1 MSTAV
6 KKNIIVLLPLILLVS
21 YVNAD
26 DLIVDKKA
34 LSQYKTDDHLL
45 FDPFNSNSDKKC
57 CDEVDLSDNA
67 PILGAQFTQEAWIW
81 ADDKGAQ
88 HRKIMGSAG
97 TSTSPPKDR
106 SPTISYHYNINQDYN
121 EIRYGFGYGGSSS
134 INVTVGGLKTDNT
147 WTHIATTFDGTN
159 YKLFVNGEE
168 VNNYTDAAGLT
179 PLPTPVRFI
188 GATHTS
194 LETQPHEF
202 IGKIDEVRMWSVAR
216 TQAEIQ
222 ETMNDT
228 LSGDETGLVAYYP
241 MDVNNNWE
249 LVDHSPNENHV
260 RITDVEV
267 ASEYF
272 SDDCP
277 APDGSLDCPFPTIRS
292 ALDDVQP
299 GDRIYIREGRY
310 TELLNKFKF
319 QTSDGGGIEGV
330 KIVIEGYP
338 NEKVIIDGT
347 VSISAQWEP
356 YNHNG
361 YDIYKAVLDL
371 DSISDQIKT
380 PVDSI
385 YSVFVD
391 GRYMIPAMPTN
402 FKNPTDPT
410 TGNPKNPEPG
420 TVWEKR
426 LKSPTLYPET
436 VDPLGYMPGKIA
448 YLDTL
453 EEWSF
458 NPDNNTLYL
467 YASDNYIPTSTNVRV
482 RVRDKFLSFQ
492 AADNIEF
499 RNLHF
504 FAGSFSFQG
513 CSYLTIEDC
522 KFSFSSDV
530 GLTGNKIVYGR
541 NTTVRNSIFEYTND
555 GHTWSQQ
562 RTIYPTMENVLFRN
576 NDWFSGTAWSPTT
589 DRNYRGTKHQS
600 EFFRGDSHWRYIT
613 IENSFTAGV
622 FAGYGSL
629 VEYSRFE
636 NLYDGCDCSA
646 LQRNGAGATF
656 STTRYTWL
664 INAPGLN
671 GMRFDSGCGGTNGDI
686 YNVVSIG
693 NSRGFRLK
701 GDYHD
706 VYHVTAYDNTKQDVS
721 LPSYKYCGPDRGGG
735 PEIGNWNSNLHN
747 ALVQGSLEC
756 YSHDCWA
763 AGKDP
768 ITLQTGDFNP
778 SKDFFH
784 LDSVGIWFG
793 RPLSV
798 NAKTGIPN
806 NSPPWAAPHL
816 ELEAPWI
823 KNRARSDLDLIEK
836 FGAIPWDDPN
846 QDYDFRP
853 KKGSY
858 LIDSGVIIPGINDGK
873 DENAFLE
880 TEKPGVPV
888 NPRSDTENLTI
899 LNHPPLYPGQN
910 RKFVGD
916 APDIGAYEYGD
927 SVYWIPG
934 FRYPHP
940 SVPIPKNNAANVPM
954 DYSLAWNY
962 PYKKDY
968 SATTATVSISG
979 PGVNRTESFDY
990 PYNVLFQTFQPGGTY
1005 NWSVSVDGVSGG
1017 SWTFQVDD
1025 KIYPTNDRSIDTT
1038 ASEVI
1043 LPYLI
1048 NNLIAS
1054 NNRLAFLRFDI
1065 PSSVNSSYQVILNL
1079 VPEKIVK
1086 LNGGIV
1092 VYKYDQMGWGE
1103 KNDDNNIGTVDHSL
1117 GIPIDTLY
1125 TIEAG
1130 VPIAVNIS
1138 DIINSSGEFSF
1149 GLGVLDTSD
1158 NVSFYSKEKLLTD
1171 GVSGYAP
1178 QMSVWPSLS
1187 FSKDSLSV
1195 AYDIPLEKEWN
1206 LISVPFTGVK
1216 TRPKQIFSTLIRKGL
1231 LEYVSSPSGYFKPG
1245 DPYSTLTSISSKE
1258 GYYLKLNGPANKIF
1272 FRGRAL
1278 TDKTISLS
1286 AGWNMIAY
1294 SPDYELAVDKAFESL
1309 IASNT
1314 LQYVTGFVQG
1324 ALVYDPDAPQ
1334 SSTLNT
1340 LKPTKGYWV
1349 KVNAAVTNFSF
1360 PAQTQGGAS
1369 GKIVANHSVKH
1380 PEVKPNPSFMFVKG
1394 KIMGSRY
1401 NVGDWVK
1408 VLSEDN
1414 HVVGA
1419 AEIIEGGYLRNSAV
1433 YGDDVT
1439 TEDIDGL
1446 KSGEKVSFAYDGD
1459 TLTSHVQFNPMS
1471 FHDVKL
1477 DYDTFLPTTFAL
1489 HQNHPNPFNPI
1500 TTIRYDL
1507 PEDGPVSIIIY
1518 DLMGRE
1524 IKTLVKQVSAPGRY
1538 SVNWNGR
1545 NQFGK
1550 QIASGMYFYRM
1561 ETPKFQSVKKLIF
1574 LK

>member
-1 MSTAV
+1 M
-6 KKNIIVLLPLILLVS
+6 KKSLFITLLFSSALLI
-21 YVNAD
+21 AD

-45 FDPFNSNSDKKC
+45 FDAYNSNNDAPGRSPKMS
-57 CDEVDLSDNA
+57 DEVDLSDNA
-67 PILGAQFTQEAWIW
+67 PILGPQFTQEAWIW
-81 ADDKGAQ
+81 ADDKGQ
-88 HRKIMGSAG
+88 DRKIMGSTG
-97 TSTSPPKDR
+97 STTSPPEDR
-106 SPTISYHYNINQDYN
+106 SPTISYHYNENRDYN

-134 INVTVGGLKTDNT
+134 IKVTVGGLKTDNT

-168 VNNYTDAAGLT
+168 VNNSLAGAGKT
-179 PLPTPVRFI
+179 PLPTPVRYI
-188 GATHTS
+188 GTT
-194 LETQPHEF
+194 F
-202 IGKIDEVRMWSVAR
+202 RGKIDEVRMWNVAR

-228 LSGDETGLVAYYP
+228 LIGDETGLVAYYP

-260 RITDVEV
+260 TITDVEI

-310 TELLNKFKF
+310 TELLNKY
-319 QTSDGGGIEGV
+319 QLNHSGVGLGEYVTEGV

-361 YDIYKAVLDL
+361 YAIYKAVLDL

-410 TGNPKNPEPG
+410 TGNPRNREPG
-420 TVWEKR
+420 TVWEKQ
-426 LKSPTLYPET
+426 LQSPIRYPED
-436 VDPLGYMPGKIA
+436 VDPPGYRPGDIA

-482 RVRDKFLSFQ
+482 RVRNRFLSFQ

-499 RNLHF
+499 KNLHF
-504 FAGSFSFQG
+504 FAGSFHFYD
-513 CSYLTIEDC
+513 CNYLTIEDC
-522 KFSFSSDV
+522 KFSFSSDM
-530 GLTGNKIVYGR
+530 GLTGNSITYGT

-555 GHTWSQQ
+555 EQTWSQY
-562 RTIYPTMENVLFRN
+562 RTMYPTVENVLFRY
-576 NDWFSGTAWSPTT
+576 NDWFTGSGLYPSI
-589 DRNYRGTKHQS
+589 DRNYRKTKHDPD
-600 EFFRGDSHWRYIT
+600 FIRGDSHWRYVT
-613 IENSFTAGV
+613 VENSYTAGV

-636 NLYDGCDCSA
+636 NLYDGIDGSGI
-646 LQRNGAGATF
+646 QRNGAGATF
-656 STTRYTWL
+656 STTRYTWI

-671 GMRFDSGCGGTNGDI
+671 GLRFDSGCGGTNGDI

-706 VYHVTAYDNTKQDVS
+706 VYNVTAYDNRSQDVS
-721 LPSYKYCGPDRGGG
+721 LPSYKYCGPDRAGSG
-735 PEIGNWNSNLHN
+735 EIGNWNSNLHN
-747 ALVQGSLEC
+747 AFVHGSLEC

-763 AGKDP
+763 AGEDP
-768 ITLQTGDFNP
+768 ITLKTGDFNP

-798 NAKTGIPN
+798 NAKTGKPN
-806 NSPPWAAPHL
+806 KGPPWADPHF

-823 KNRARSDLDLIEK
+823 GKRALSDSRLLEI
-836 FGAIPWDDPN
+836 FGANPWDDPN

-968 SATTATVSISG
+968 SGTAATVTVSG
-979 PGVNRTESFDY
+979 PGINRTESFDY

-1043 LPYLI
+1043 LPYQI

-1117 GIPIDTLY
+1117 LTPIDTLFSLESGSPLSVDL
-1125 TIEAG
+1125 I
-1130 VPIAVNIS
+1130 
-1138 DIINSSGEFSF
+1138 DIINSSGEHSF
-1149 GLGVLDTSD
+1149 ALGIINVGDS
-1158 NVSFYSKEKLLTD
+1158 VSFYSKEKQLTD
-1171 GVSGYAP
+1171 GVNGYAP

-1187 FSKDSLSV
+1187 FSKDSLSI

-1216 TRPKQIFSTLIRKGL
+1216 TRPNQIFSTLIWEGL

-1349 KVNAAVTNFSF
+1349 KVKEAVTSFSF
-1360 PAQTQGGAS
+1360 PAQTQGDAV
-1369 GKIVANHSVKH
+1369 GKIAANHSVKH

-1446 KSGEKVSFAYDGD
+1446 KAGEKIAFAYDGD

-1489 HQNHPNPFNPI
+1489 YQNHPNPFNPI

-1545 NQFGK
+1545 NQWGK